1 MKHSNFSHFKRGII
15 FLSLLA
21 LAPAAQPIIDR
32 DFRAQSGNPP
42 SHVVHRGT
50 PEEMIIAAI
59 DAIRQG
65 KSREALATV
74 DRLLVL
80 EPNYRLAHLL
90 RADLY
95 AMRAMPLATMGGGI
109 NGPADRL
116 EDLRREAL
124 VRIQHRISPPPAQ
137 ALPANL
143 LRFSSQQK
151 YAVLV
156 DTSVARLY
164 LFENQNGI
172 PKLVT
177 DSYVTIGKLGASKQ
191 SEGDQRTPL
200 GVYFVNGKLTR
211 DQLDK
216 TYGSQADLYGVGA
229 WPISYPNEWDKRE
242 KRTGHGIWLHGSP
255 ANTYARPPQAS
266 NGCVVLTNTEME
278 QIASHL
284 QVGITP
290 VIITQS
296 IDWISSTEW
305 EKQRNQIQNQ
315 IDQWRT
321 AWESLQTTHYLA
333 FYGRDFQSAEGLDIA
348 AWKQQKTAI
357 NARKQWTKIKLD
369 EISIFSTG
377 GNQPLLVSSFSQD
390 YKSDNLANQS
400 NKRLYW
406 KQEGSQWRIV
416 WEGTTKNGV

>member
-1 MKHSNFSHFKRGII
+1 MASFSCPCWHWPLPPNLLLIENFHLQSENT
-15 FLSLLA
+15 LA
-21 LAPAAQPIIDR
+21 
-32 DFRAQSGNPP
+32 RA
-42 SHVVHRGT
+42 VHGGT

-59 DAIRQG
+59 DAIRLG

-74 DRLLVL
+74 DRLLEI

-95 AMRAMPLATMGGGI
+95 AMRVMPLATMGGGAS
-109 NGPADRL
+109 GPEDRL
-116 EDLRREAL
+116 EDLRREAQ
-124 VRIQHRISPPPAQ
+124 VRIQHRIAPPPTQ

-143 LRFSSQQK
+143 LRFSPQQK

-156 DTSVARLY
+156 DTSEARIY

-172 PKLVT
+172 PKRVS

-216 TYGSQADLYGVGA
+216 TYGDKADLYGIGA
-229 WPISYPNEWDKRE
+229 WPISYPNEWDKKE

-266 NGCVVLTNTEME
+266 NGCVVLTNAEME
-278 QIASHL
+278 QIADHL

-290 VIITQS
+290 VIITES

-305 EKQRNQIQNQ
+305 EKQRNQIQSQ

-321 AWESLQTTHYLA
+321 AWEKLETTQYLG
-333 FYGRDFQSAEGLDIA
+333 FYGQDFQSAEGQDIA
-348 AWKQQKTAI
+348 SWKQQKTAI
-357 NARKQWTKIKLD
+357 NGRKQWAKITLD
-369 EISIFSTG
+369 DISIFSTG
-377 GNQPLLVSSFSQD
+377 GKKTLVG
-390 YKSDNLANQS
+390 
-400 NKRLYW
+400 
-406 KQEGSQWRIV
+406 KQLFTGLQER
-416 WEGTTKNGV
+416 